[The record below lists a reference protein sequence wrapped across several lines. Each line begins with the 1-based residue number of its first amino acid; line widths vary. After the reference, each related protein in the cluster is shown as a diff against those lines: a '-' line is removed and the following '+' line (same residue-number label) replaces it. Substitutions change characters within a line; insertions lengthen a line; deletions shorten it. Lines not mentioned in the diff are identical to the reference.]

1 MSEWFKEPVLKT
13 GDSSRAV
20 GSNPTLS
27 ATLIFGQNC
36 ICHLHL
42 QPCRSTQVAIRGS
55 PAKGVVGLNR
65 ARVRIP
71 PSAPR
76 RSKVRFA
83 PTSFYAYGK
92 KDVIRPLPCSSFP
105 NRTRCAGL
113 RFDFGWKPGSIGIY
127 TVVIFQLVANDIS
140 LCDEF
145 FHFIAK
151 LIARSFCCSS
161 IPNRTRC
168 RWAPVWGRRFAAVL
182 SDLEKYRF

>member
-1 MSEWFKEPVLKT
+1 MKT

-71 PSAPR
+71 PSAP
-76 RSKVRFA
+76 K
-83 PTSFYAYGK
+83 K
-92 KDVIRPLPCSSFP
+92 KDIRKDVLLFFCSGRRKRPPPFGIEMLGIAKPSLRRGFACGKTLVR
-105 NRTRCAGL
+105 RTRAAGQKA
-113 RFDFGWKPGSIGIY
+113 GWVILLQRSCQSQISIL
-127 TVVIFQLVANDIS
+127 TVPSTWSQS
-140 LCDEF
+140 ELCDHVF
-145 FHFIAK
+145 LCLQQKRRHPPAPLLLHSKGNRIAK
-151 LIARSFCCSS
+151 I
-161 IPNRTRC
+161 
-168 RWAPVWGRRFAAVL
+168 
-182 SDLEKYRF
+182 EKNILYS